1 MSNSIGKKHGLGKG
15 IGALMDDY
23 SFEAVFPSQ
32 NGSKQ
37 QNGQSYEIMDI
48 NKVRPNPNQPRK
60 QFDPDTLEELAESI
74 RNQGIL
80 QPLLVERV
88 SDDEYIIVAGE
99 RRYRAALLLGLDK
112 VPVIIKSF
120 SELQRLEVSL
130 IENIQRENLN
140 PVDEA
145 KAYFYLLEQAEIK
158 QEDLAQRVG
167 KKRSTIANSIRLLQL
182 PKVMQDSLVSG
193 DITPGHAR
201 AILSVINPADQIVL
215 YRKILDG
222 NISVRTTEKLA
233 ADLNSGKRA
242 ASNKK
247 SAKQAM
253 KSADILAIET
263 KFLDVLGTRVELK
276 GNLKR
281 GKIEISY
288 HSMEDL
294 ERLYELLSPE
304 DTLFGI

>member
-158 QEDLAQRVG
+158 KEDLAQRVG

-182 PKVMQDSLVSG
+182 PKMMQDSLVSG

>member
-182 PKVMQDSLVSG
+182 PKMMQDSLVSG

-304 DTLFGI
+304 DTLFGL